1 MAMVSIAF
9 TTSAWAAE
17 SEGYASWRAG
27 AFGGAFVPN
36 TTSWQGSGIVP
47 GLPPFAASGQLSLNT
62 GTAYGGFLGYTVDD
76 FLGIEWLRRKVN
88 IEVQLGVVND
98 TFQKLDGT
106 VSLAG
111 VGSFTGSFPLT
122 GHVSTLAG
130 NVNLLLSPF
139 GQRQIMLGDH
149 PITPF
154 IGVGGGFARSNVT
167 LQSFSLG
174 ASVLPVNAS
183 SSETDPAVNFTV
195 GFDITPMP
203 ETIPRLEIGIAYQ
216 YTRIFSEH
224 LGTGSGIVAN
234 SGNVSGHIFGLLF
247 EYRLTENS

>member
-1 MAMVSIAF
+1 
-9 TTSAWAAE
+9 
-17 SEGYASWRAG
+17 
-27 AFGGAFVPN
+27 
-36 TTSWQGSGIVP
+36 
-47 GLPPFAASGQLSLNT
+47 
-62 GTAYGGFLGYTVDD
+62 
-76 FLGIEWLRRKVN
+76 
-88 IEVQLGVVND
+88 
-98 TFQKLDGT
+98 
-106 VSLAG
+106 
-111 VGSFTGSFPLT
+111 
-122 GHVSTLAG
+122 
-130 NVNLLLSPF
+130 
-139 GQRQIMLGDH
+139 MLGDH
-149 PITPF
+149 PVTPF

-174 ASVLPVNAS
+174 PSVLPVNAS

-234 SGNVSGHIFGLLF
+234 SGNVSGHIFGLVF